1 MFCASCKGIFPI
13 EATVCD
19 RDGSPLERAEQ
30 VLAGRY
36 VLKNVLGSGNM
47 GTVYRATQLPM
58 GREVAVKLMHSDLV
72 RNPDLVARFEREAQ
86 AASTVDHPNAITVY
100 DSGKSPD
107 GQVYIAMEFLD
118 GETLSAVIEREN
130 RLPPD
135 RALELWIPAVKA
147 MVVAHRR
154 GVIHRDLKPDNIFVA
169 RRLSDD
175 GSEEEVVK
183 VLDFGIAKLLQGG
196 KRASQTVVG
205 ARIGTAMYMSPE
217 QLEGREASPRSDVY
231 ALGLV
236 LIEMLTGRLPWG
248 KTGTET
254 DQAVTMLRLI
264 NPPKRLRE
272 LCAGQV
278 FSLELQ
284 KLLDEI
290 LAFEPATRPSDAGEL
305 IRRLAQVPESA
316 PLALRGSRRTEGS
329 QMFEA
334 AFLSANLKS
343 ELLAD
348 TPLTGTALPELAPH
362 KGAGSADTP
371 TPFLNPVPTVV
382 TTKGVAEMLAP
393 GTPPSGNELPSV
405 PTVVTGSRP
414 DMPRFSPVTQS
425 HTPVSSSQRFDVP
438 RSASQRFEAPTP
450 PAGHDLPSV
459 PTVVTPAMGARNSA
473 PTALSPSLPLSA
485 LKPDPTTQPLPMA
498 RHPQSSDN
506 NTIRRVGSSDGGMRA
521 ELWHSSRARVS
532 MVASVAVLL
541 LIGLGSLFLSCRDTK
556 AKPKFLQPDHNAT
569 ENRLD
574 HKPPMAIKPQV
585 VIPTEY
591 PLTVG
596 FSRKRHPKVQVQC
609 GPRMCF
615 DNCQLGPG
623 ELCVAKMI
631 GFKPR
636 QYSYDELKP
645 LAQAGRVEV
654 EVRLNR

>member
-290 LAFEPATRPSDAGEL
+290 LAFEP
-305 IRRLAQVPESA
+305 
-316 PLALRGSRRTEGS
+316 
-329 QMFEA
+329 
-334 AFLSANLKS
+334 
-343 ELLAD
+343 
-348 TPLTGTALPELAPH
+348 
-362 KGAGSADTP
+362 
-371 TPFLNPVPTVV
+371 
-382 TTKGVAEMLAP
+382 
-393 GTPPSGNELPSV
+393 
-405 PTVVTGSRP
+405 
-414 DMPRFSPVTQS
+414 
-425 HTPVSSSQRFDVP
+425 
-438 RSASQRFEAPTP
+438 
-450 PAGHDLPSV
+450 
-459 PTVVTPAMGARNSA
+459 
-473 PTALSPSLPLSA
+473 
-485 LKPDPTTQPLPMA
+485 
-498 RHPQSSDN
+498 
-506 NTIRRVGSSDGGMRA
+506 
-521 ELWHSSRARVS
+521 
-532 MVASVAVLL
+532 
-541 LIGLGSLFLSCRDTK
+541 
-556 AKPKFLQPDHNAT
+556 
-569 ENRLD
+569 
-574 HKPPMAIKPQV
+574 
-585 VIPTEY
+585 
-591 PLTVG
+591 
-596 FSRKRHPKVQVQC
+596 
-609 GPRMCF
+609 
-615 DNCQLGPG
+615 
-623 ELCVAKMI
+623 
-631 GFKPR
+631 
-636 QYSYDELKP
+636 
-645 LAQAGRVEV
+645 
-654 EVRLNR
+654 